1 MYIEISFYLKINM
14 MQFQLPRNSP
24 TLYNHLQYSSYEGEH
39 FPHAYVSCSLSYYLN
54 DIKKRIDTRE
64 MSWDVYKK
72 YTNSYEYIHTIVPGK
87 KKSVAKQ
94 KPLSR
99 SYFKM
104 IEIMHFFK
112 LLDNLDNIPM
122 KSFHLAEG
130 PGGFIEALAHVRGN
144 KNDFY
149 IGMSILDDVHDPNIP
164 GWRKS
169 RQFLDEHKNV
179 FIEVGKDKTGDILSE
194 ENFRYANEKYGG
206 SMHFI
211 TGDGGFDF
219 SIDFNNQ
226 EHNIAKLLFGQIAY
240 AAVMQKR
247 GGHFVLKIF
256 DSFMAHTIDLLA
268 ILSSLY
274 EKVYVT
280 KPQTSRIGNSE
291 KYIVC
296 KNFIGPSHQE
306 MYRSLL
312 PTFQSIVSNNTSHVF
327 RFLNIPLS
335 LLFMTKVEEY
345 NSIFGQQQVENIHYT
360 LSLIDNKHNR
370 DDKLNTLLRQNVKKS
385 TDWCIKHNVIHNNIN
400 MNTNVFLNSEEG
412 NI

>member
-1 MYIEISFYLKINM
+1 M

-24 TLYNHLQYSSYEGEH
+24 SLYKYLHYSSYEGDN
-39 FPHAYVSCSLSYYLN
+39 FPHAYVSCSLSHYLN
-54 DIKKRIDTRE
+54 DIKKRIDSRE

-72 YTNSYEYIHTIVPGK
+72 FTNSYEYIHTVVPGK
-87 KKSVAKQ
+87 KKSVAKL

-104 IEIMHFFK
+104 IELMHFFQ
-112 LLDNLDNIPM
+112 LLQNHDKRPM

-144 KNDFY
+144 KEDSY
-149 IGMSILDDVHDPNIP
+149 IGMSILDDANDPNIP

-169 RQFLDEHKNV
+169 RQFLDEHRNV
-179 FIEVGKDKTGDILSE
+179 FIEIGKDKTGDILSE
-194 ENFRYANEKYGG
+194 ENFHYVHERYGG
-206 SMHFI
+206 TMDLI

-226 EHNIAKLLFGQIAY
+226 EHNIGKLLFGQISY

-268 ILSSLY
+268 LLSSLY

-280 KPQTSRIGNSE
+280 KPQTSRVANSE

-296 KNFIGPSHQE
+296 KNFIGPPHQE
-306 MYRSLL
+306 MFRSLL
-312 PTFQSIVSNNTSHVF
+312 PSFQLMLSQKDSHVF
-327 RFLNIPLS
+327 RFLNIPIS

-370 DDKLNTLLRQNVKKS
+370 DDKLNSLLRQNVKKC
-385 TDWCIKHNVIHNNIN
+385 TDWCVKHNVMYNTIN
-400 MNTNVFLNSEEG
+400 MNANIFLNNEEATK
-412 NI
+412 

>member
-1 MYIEISFYLKINM
+1 M

-24 TLYNHLQYSSYEGEH
+24 TLYKYLQYSSYDGNE
-39 FPHAYVSCSLSYYLN
+39 FPHAYISCSLSYYLN
-54 DIKKRIDTRE
+54 DIKKRIDSRE
-64 MSWDVYKK
+64 MLWDTYKK
-72 YTNSYEYIHTIVPGK
+72 FTNSYEYIHTVVPGK
-87 KKSVAKQ
+87 KKSVAKL

-104 IEIMHFFK
+104 IELMQFFK
-112 LLDNLDNIPM
+112 LLENHDKKPM
-122 KSFHLAEG
+122 NSFHLAEG
-130 PGGFIEALAHVRGN
+130 PGGFIEALAHVREN
-144 KNDFY
+144 KEDSY

-169 RQFLDEHKNV
+169 RQFLEEHKNV

-194 ENFRYANEKYGG
+194 ENFHYVNETYGG
-206 SMHFI
+206 TMDLI

-226 EHNIAKLLFGQIAY
+226 EHNIGKLLFGQIAY
-240 AAVMQKR
+240 AVVMQKR

-268 ILSSLY
+268 VLSSLY

-280 KPQTSRIGNSE
+280 KPQTSRIANSE

-296 KNFIGPSHQE
+296 KNFMGPPHQE
-306 MYRSLL
+306 LFQKLL
-312 PTFQSIVSNNTSHVF
+312 PLFQSMLSNKDGHVF
-327 RFLNIPLS
+327 RFLNIPIS

-370 DDKLNTLLRQNVKKS
+370 DDKINALLRQNVKKC
-385 TDWCIKHNVIHNNIN
+385 TDWCIKHNVIYNGMN
-400 MNTNVFLNSEEG
+400 MNANMFLNNDEVT
-412 NI
+412 N

>member
-1 MYIEISFYLKINM
+1 M

-24 TLYNHLQYSSYEGEH
+24 TLYKYLQYSSYDGNE
-39 FPHAYVSCSLSYYLN
+39 FPHAYISCSLSYYLN
-54 DIKKRIDTRE
+54 DIKKRIDSRE
-64 MSWDVYKK
+64 MLWDTYKK
-72 YTNSYEYIHTIVPGK
+72 FTNSYEYIHTVVPGK
-87 KKSVAKQ
+87 KKSVAKL

-104 IEIMHFFK
+104 IELMQFFK
-112 LLDNLDNIPM
+112 LLENHDKKPM
-122 KSFHLAEG
+122 NSFHLAEG
-130 PGGFIEALAHVRGN
+130 PGGFIEALAHVREN
-144 KNDFY
+144 KEDSY

-169 RQFLDEHKNV
+169 RQFLEEHKNV

-194 ENFRYANEKYGG
+194 ENFHYVNETYGG
-206 SMHFI
+206 TMDLI

-226 EHNIAKLLFGQIAY
+226 EHNIGKLLFGQIAY
-240 AAVMQKR
+240 AVVMQKR

-268 ILSSLY
+268 LLSCLY

-280 KPQTSRIGNSE
+280 KPQTSRIANSE

-296 KNFIGPSHQE
+296 KNFMGPPHQE
-306 MYRSLL
+306 LFQKLL
-312 PTFQSIVSNNTSHVF
+312 PLFQSMLSNKDGHVF
-327 RFLNIPLS
+327 RFLNIPIS

-370 DDKLNTLLRQNVKKS
+370 DDKINALLRQNVKKC
-385 TDWCIKHNVIHNNIN
+385 TDWCIKHNVIYNGMN
-400 MNTNVFLNSEEG
+400 MNANMFLNNDEVT
-412 NI
+412 N